1 MICCLA
7 SDMIVSCWSRTD
19 WCRGCKVGREVDGVF
34 NGDGWPAGYTIG
46 DASGVRFAPVSREIL
61 GF

>member
-1 MICCLA
+1 M
-7 SDMIVSCWSRTD
+7 
-19 WCRGCKVGREVDGVF
+19 GREVDGVF
-34 NGDGWPAGYTIG
+34 NGDGWPAGHTIG

>member
-1 MICCLA
+1 MVC
-7 SDMIVSCWSRTD
+7 SMDD
-19 WCRGCKVGREVDGVF
+19 GR
-34 NGDGWPAGYTIG
+34 PAGHTIG